1 MGKHR
6 RAAAADAAVVGSG
19 PNGLAAAIELAR
31 AGLAVRVY
39 EGAAEIGGAARSAP
53 LTAPGFL
60 HDVGSAVHPLAAAS
74 PFLRQLPLDGLRWI
88 RGPAALVHPFVEGGA
103 AVLYRSIDETAAGL
117 GGDAAA
123 YRDLAAPL
131 LEGWE
136 ALLSDPRRLLRRPW
150 RWLSLANSGR
160 RGIRRL
166 LERRFAGREA
176 RALIAGIGAH
186 ANVTLDHAASSAV
199 ALTLLGAAHAV
210 GWPIPEGGAGQI
222 TAAMAR
228 HLESLGGTIEV
239 NRPIADVAELGD
251 ASPILL
257 DCTPWQVMAMAGDRL
272 PRRHRDR
279 LSRFRYGP
287 GVFKMDW
294 ALSSPIPWAAPECAL
309 SPTVH
314 LGGAIEEI
322 AASERAAWCGEHT
335 ERPFIILAQPTLFD
349 PSRAKGGHIA
359 WAYCHVP
366 HGSARDRSQ
375 ILEGEIER
383 FAPGFR
389 DTIVARRAW
398 TPAALEAVNPNLIGG
413 DIGGGALDGAQL
425 LLRPLPSLDPWSA
438 GGSGIYLCSS
448 STPPGPGVHGLC
460 GWLAARSA
468 LRRL

>member
-1 MGKHR
+1 
-6 RAAAADAAVVGSG
+6 
-19 PNGLAAAIELAR
+19 
-31 AGLAVRVY
+31 
-39 EGAAEIGGAARSAP
+39 
-53 LTAPGFL
+53 
-60 HDVGSAVHPLAAAS
+60 
-74 PFLRQLPLDGLRWI
+74 
-88 RGPAALVHPFVEGGA
+88 
-103 AVLYRSIDETAAGL
+103 
-117 GGDAAA
+117 
-123 YRDLAAPL
+123 
-131 LEGWE
+131 
-136 ALLSDPRRLLRRPW
+136 
-150 RWLSLANSGR
+150 
-160 RGIRRL
+160 
-166 LERRFAGREA
+166 
-176 RALIAGIGAH
+176 
-186 ANVTLDHAASSAV
+186 
-199 ALTLLGAAHAV
+199 
-210 GWPIPEGGAGQI
+210 
-222 TAAMAR
+222 
-228 HLESLGGTIEV
+228 
-239 NRPIADVAELGD
+239 
-251 ASPILL
+251 
-257 DCTPWQVMAMAGDRL
+257 
-272 PRRHRDR
+272 
-279 LSRFRYGP
+279 
-287 GVFKMDW
+287 MDW